1 MMIRRAI
8 PTDIHRLMAMGQA
21 FFIEAGWR
29 RHAEFDAE
37 SFAYTCGLLMDHGVF
52 LVAENDDGVVGM
64 VAAGISPAYWNRKVL
79 TGQELFWYVLP
90 EHRTGTG
97 GLLMAGLENAMKSL
111 GVVLC
116 SMSAEEGLRS
126 NALHRLYRLRGYW
139 PAEKLFWKRLEGAV
153 A

>member
-1 MMIRRAI
+1 MIRRAI
-8 PTDIHRLMAMGQA
+8 PTDIHQLMAMGLA
-21 FFIEAGWR
+21 FFNEAGWAK
-29 RHAEFDAE
+29 HAEFDAE
-37 SFAYTCGLLMDHGVF
+37 SFAYSCGLLMDHGVL
-52 LVAENDDGVVGM
+52 LVADNEPGVVGM
-64 VAAGISPAYWNRKVL
+64 AAAGIAPAYWNRKIL
-79 TGQELFWYVLP
+79 TGQELFWYVCP

-97 GLLMAGLENAMKSL
+97 GLLMAALEDAMKAL

-126 NALHRLYRLRGYW
+126 SALHRIYRRRGYW